1 MFTLFQWPVLLMMLK
16 HHALWLTLQRVL
28 YLLYCCDTSGMI
40 RIIMAGI
47 QCMFLPESTHF
58 LCPVQLEE
66 HTLTTP

>member
-28 YLLYCCDTSGMI
+28 YPLHCCDTSGMI

-47 QCMFLPESTHF
+47 KCVFLPESTHF
-58 LCPVQLEE
+58 LWPVQLEE
-66 HTLTTP
+66 HTLTTL